1 MASRATIKGWIRN
14 LLGTTADDPFFADET
29 LDPIVQQA
37 ADAIVGAILE
47 HNPDFLAKTPVTL
60 AALAAT
66 SNIYDLQTQAVP
78 VTDFA
83 GVLELRLTDDSGAA
97 FIEARLAELH
107 ESGSQYY
114 AITGVD
120 ESAQIVT
127 SKDTAAGTPLWLR
140 YRYWPADMVEDTDAP
155 GGIPVKFHDVVAL
168 ESLFA
173 YGLGGEQRL
182 PAELFQRWQ
191 DRRVQLLLH
200 VGRRSTRPRTTRI
213 LTDASREC

>member
-1 MASRATIKGWIRN
+1 VASRSTIKGWIRN

-47 HNPDFLAKTPVTL
+47 HNPDFLVKTPVTL

-66 SNIYDLQTQAVP
+66 SNIYNLPSQTTP

-83 GVLELRLTDDSGAA
+83 GVLEMRATDETGRELQ
-97 FIEARLAELH
+97 EARLAELTAF
-107 ESGSQYY
+107 GGYWY
-114 AITGVD
+114 AITGAD

-127 SKDTAAGTPLWLR
+127 SRDTPAGTPLWLR
-140 YRYWPADMVEDTDAP
+140 YRYWPVDMAEDTDAP

-182 PAELFQRWQ
+182 PPELFQRWQ
-191 DRRVQLLLH
+191 DRRGQLLSH
-200 VGRRSTRPRTTRI
+200 VSRRSTRPRTTR
-213 LTDASREC
+213 LLQPNAEL

>member
-37 ADAIVGAILE
+37 ADAIVAAILE
-47 HNPDFLAKTPVTL
+47 HNPDFLVQSPVTL

-66 SNIYDLQTQAVP
+66 SHTYDLAAQAVP

-83 GVLELRLTDDSGAA
+83 GVVELRTADEDG
-97 FIEARLAELH
+97 AELH
-107 ESGSQYY
+107 EARLDELSALGGCHY
-114 AITGVD
+114 AITGAD
-120 ESAQIVT
+120 EIAQIVT
-127 SKDTAAGTPLWLR
+127 SKDSPAGEALWLR
-140 YRYWPADMVEDTDAP
+140 YRYWPAAMAADTDAP

-182 PAELFQRWQ
+182 PPELFQRWQ
-191 DRRVQLLLH
+191 DRSAQLLTH
-200 VGRRSTRPRTTRI
+200 VNRRSTQPRRTR
-213 LTDASREC
+213 LLQGHAES